1 MEMYIYGAGDQ
12 MQKALNAV
20 ATFFT
25 TNTFGSLVETALQ
38 LGFIIS
44 ATLFFLYRDMKHIL
58 RFAFIFLAIPTFL
71 ISMKT
76 TVQVVDVQNPMANR
90 SVANVPYIVALPGW
104 AATTL
109 MHGLT
114 EGIEIVFSSTDD
126 RQYSTS
132 GMVFGSNLYTLMR
145 STNAE
150 TVALQ
155 QYWRDFYNNC
165 VVGDIRINRKY
176 THDAL
181 INAPDILGFL
191 ASHSMSPVRGL
202 YNPSGDYRTCA
213 EALPELTDSFDDE
226 ANKTINKL
234 ASYITGQERSMT
246 STFLRGAIENSYSD
260 LIGISNNSVD
270 ILKQNMAI
278 NMTRW
283 NIERNAYGM
292 ASNYAYTSNQMQT
305 TTMWA
310 NIGLQAKEFIPMIH
324 SIGIILFACFGC
336 VIVIIALL
344 PHIALPVLKNY
355 FGSFFYLA
363 TWPMIFT
370 ILNAIS
376 MWFLESATQGA
387 TNGLRGITLSNING
401 IDYVNTKWAAITGY
415 LMMSTPAIAMAL
427 TKGAA
432 SMMSSLNYQL
442 AGMINQTNARTSAA
456 ASTGD
461 ISHGNTQFQT
471 HAFNNVHGN
480 KYDTSTLL
488 KQHGKM
494 VQQSDGML
502 ETQYGDRTVY
512 DTTPTASNFQ
522 WNVATTS
529 QYAQAVNDVYTQAS
543 SNLATQ
549 QAALSQSIQSGT
561 QLMAD
566 WKETSTKSQSYG
578 LTHGHGATAAVTKG
592 LDQVTQSTKQVME
605 ATSWSA
611 ERANAYLHSTYNGV
625 NGKIGISTESLGGVI
640 GLLSPIEAGINI
652 STGQKWSQEDRETI
666 SNMDSKQQSQMIA
679 AIESYR
685 TGANQTIEASNRLTA
700 DERNSEVGTYAT
712 GFAANFN
719 ETQGLITTTM
729 KSQQEVDTLSRAN
742 SMEQRQMANLTE
754 KLEIPFQQ
762 FVEAG
767 HSKEDAKQILTG
779 NNDKSRQDR
788 ANKWEDF
795 KQTESFKDFVLANI
809 PTQEEHKNN
818 FNAEPTQA
826 EWQAM
831 AGEQYKGKALNNTA
845 NTVTAQ
851 HEKRGGI
858 DEYYQPETHSQI
870 VAKTREQ
877 FNDTQSK
884 ITPPPT
890 IQPQNSQPE
899 PETPIVE

>member
-1 MEMYIYGAGDQ
+1 MEMYIYGAGAQ

-25 TNTFGSLVETALQ
+25 TNTFGSLVEIALQ
-38 LGFIIS
+38 LGFVI
-44 ATLFFLYRDMKHIL
+44 ATTLFFLYRDTKHVM
-58 RFAFIFLAIPTFL
+58 RFAVIYLAIPTFL

-76 TVQVVDVQNPMANR
+76 TVQVVDVQDPMTTR

-104 AATTL
+104 ASTTL

-114 EGIEIVFSSTDD
+114 EGIETVFSSTDD

-155 QYWRDFYNNC
+155 RYWKDFYNNC
-165 VVGDIRINRKY
+165 VLGDIRINRKY
-176 THDAL
+176 TLDEF
-181 INAPDILGFL
+181 INAKDLLGFL
-191 ASHSMSPVRGL
+191 ASRSMSPVRGL
-202 YNPSGDYRTCA
+202 YNPDGDYQTCA
-213 EALPELTDSFDDE
+213 QALPNLTTLFDNE
-226 ANKTINKL
+226 ANRTINKL
-234 ASYITGQERSMT
+234 ATYITGQESTMT
-246 STFLRGAIENSYSD
+246 TTFLRNAIENSYSD

-270 ILKQNMAI
+270 VLKQNMAI

-283 NIERNAYGM
+283 NIERSAHGM

-310 NIGLQAKEFIPMIH
+310 NIGLQAKEFIPMMH

-344 PHIALPVLKNY
+344 PHMALPVLKNY

-376 MWFLESATQGA
+376 MWFLENATQGA
-387 TNGLRGITLSNING
+387 TNGLHGITLSNVNG

-432 SMMSSLNYQL
+432 SMMNSLNYQL

-461 ISHGNTQFQT
+461 ISHGNTQLQT

-488 KQHGKM
+488 KQHGTTT
-494 VQQSDGML
+494 QSPDGMMT
-502 ETQYGDRTVY
+502 TQYGDKTVY
-512 DTTPTASNFQ
+512 DTSPTASNFQ
-522 WNVATTS
+522 WQAATSS
-529 QYAQAVNDVYTQAS
+529 QYAEAVNEQYTQAKT
-543 SNLATQ
+543 NLSAQ
-549 QAALSQSIQSGT
+549 QAALNQSVQSGT

-566 WKETSTKSQSYG
+566 WKDTASSSQSYS
-578 LTHGHGATAAVTKG
+578 LAHGHGASAAATKG
-592 LDQVTQSTKQVME
+592 LEQVSQATEQVMN
-605 ATSWSA
+605 ATGWSHDK
-611 ERANAYLHSTYNGV
+611 ANAFLHSTY
-625 NGKIGISTESLGGVI
+625 GGVDGSVTASVGG
-640 GLLSPIEAGINI
+640 GLGPVEMKAAMTASAG
-652 STGQKWSQEDRETI
+652 TKWTDEDRETI
-666 SNMDSKQQSQMIA
+666 SNMTSEQQSQIQA

-685 TGANQTIEASNRLTA
+685 TGANQTITASNNLSA
-700 DERNSEVGTYAT
+700 DERNSEVGSYAT

-719 ETQGLITTTM
+719 ETQGLMTSATQ
-729 KSQQEVDTLSRAN
+729 SQQEVDTLSRAN
-742 SMEQRQMANLTE
+742 SMEQRQMASLTE
-754 KLEIPFQQ
+754 KLEIPFQE
-762 FVEAG
+762 FVE
-767 HSKEDAKQILTG
+767 SKYRDKEGKAEQILT
-779 NNDKSRQDR
+779 NNDSEARQLR
-788 ANKWEDF
+788 ANEWEAF
-795 KQTESFKDFVLANI
+795 KQTDAFKDFVLASV
-809 PTQEEHKNN
+809 PTQEAHQSQ
-818 FNAEPTQA
+818 FNGEPTQA

-831 AGEQYKGKALNNTA
+831 AGEQYKGKALSNTSDIIV
-845 NTVTAQ
+845 NQ
-851 HEKRGGI
+851 HEQRG
-858 DEYYQPETHSQI
+858 DADDHYNADTHTQI
-870 VAKTREQ
+870 VGEARDQ
-877 FNDTQSK
+877 FNRTSDH
-884 ITPPPT
+884 ITPPST
-890 IQPQNSQPE
+890 LQESSE
-899 PETPIVE
+899 PKKTDT